1 VLRAPERPVRRHGT
15 PLLQG
20 GSPGGQR
27 RLLEWPLTTP
37 IGGWPAREPMV
48 RRLIRWR
55 RQSAANSS
63 RKWSSES
70 QVFGVPT
77 GKWAFSPGDRPI
89 YAIVITLIFRM
100 QVLPRRLIFPS
111 IKERGGSTRSK
122 FVQNVRL
129 FSQLRFKTHN
139 IGSFGHDY
147 QSGILWSRYP
157 IKSWGRSVPCRH
169 RMREKPRRNTS
180 TRDTSPPGA
189 SDPRHEKRG
198 PSCFVVRIA
207 IKYLTIRHDMLK

>member
-1 VLRAPERPVRRHGT
+1 
-15 PLLQG
+15 
-20 GSPGGQR
+20 
-27 RLLEWPLTTP
+27 
-37 IGGWPAREPMV
+37 
-48 RRLIRWR
+48 
-55 RQSAANSS
+55 
-63 RKWSSES
+63 
-70 QVFGVPT
+70 
-77 GKWAFSPGDRPI
+77 
-89 YAIVITLIFRM
+89 M

-157 IKSWGRSVPCRH
+157 IKLWGRSVPCRH

-198 PSCFVVRIA
+198 PFCFIVIIA
-207 IKYLTIRHDMLK
+207 IKYLTIRHDMLKWHHEVDWVAIAPTSYRQLAHPPAPWSRNRGHGR